1 MNIDVSLYE
10 IIYDI
15 MISYCGILNVCDGV
29 PKFCKD
35 VCRGDD
41 LLENIEKK
49 YQWSCVEKGE
59 VFSEM
64 CVVEGRDPTCS
75 HVDFYREDCV

>member
-1 MNIDVSLYE
+1 M
-10 IIYDI
+10 
-15 MISYCGILNVCDGV
+15 
-29 PKFCKD
+29 
-35 VCRGDD
+35 
-41 LLENIEKK
+41 
-49 YQWSCVEKGE
+49 EKGE